1 MRKNLYRPFLLLF
14 LVLSLNLYSQLP
26 SKQIPEK
33 SQNTINEYLQLVE
46 TYKGEGNKSE
56 EAKYLNKVAFE
67 YWESNSLNEAATYFK
82 QSLEINKSVG
92 NTNGIKVISTN
103 LGKIY
108 SDAHM
113 YKEAIEYF
121 NATLQID
128 RNQKKKDNICA
139 GLINIATAQKG
150 AGLYKDAISS
160 LNEADGIAQELNDI
174 KKIKSIYLL
183 TAENYEKLGDTEKS
197 FEYHDKYATL
207 AKHLQKE
214 EINQMENIKD
224 QALAEKYQAEQD
236 KEHIS
241 DTLKDFKE
249 LTEKQQMQ
257 IALNEQEKEI
267 LELEVSE
274 QETKLKNEA
283 LIRKSIIGLSAF
295 LVLIAILLF
304 IGFRMKQKTSRKL
317 TKQNKEIL
325 EQQGIIN
332 KKNQNITKS
341 LNYGKRLQDAMLP
354 PINDIQKYF
363 TDSMV
368 LFMPRDIVSGDF
380 YWYSGQRLSS
390 VISKTQSE
398 EEAAKDKN
406 KDDYVIVGAVD
417 CTGHGVPGA
426 FMSSIGY
433 NLMHEIISRGILEPQ
448 KILSVL
454 NLGVRNYL
462 KQDETD
468 NRDGM
473 DAAICTLNKKKNILE
488 FAGAKNPL
496 VYIQDG
502 ELTQVKGDYL
512 SVGGLQREDE
522 KRSYTKHTI
531 KIDKPT
537 TFYIYSD
544 GYQDQIGGEDGRK
557 FMSKIFKEL
566 LLDIYTKPM
575 EEQKRILVEQHNKW
589 LGSKYRQ
596 VDDIL
601 IIGFRW
607 G

>member
-1 MRKNLYRPFLLLF
+1 MRQKLYWSFLIFFLF
-14 LVLSLNLYSQLP
+14 FALNLHSQLP

-33 SQNTINEYLQLVE
+33 NQNTINEYLQLVE
-46 TYKGEGNKSE
+46 TYKSEGNTSE

-67 YWESNSLNEAATYFK
+67 YWECNSLNEAAAYFK
-82 QSLEINKSVG
+82 QSLEINKSNG

-113 YKEAIEYF
+113 YSQAIEYF
-121 NATLQID
+121 KATLQID
-128 RNQKKKDNICA
+128 RSQKKKDNICA
-139 GLINIATAQKG
+139 DLINIATAQKDG
-150 AGLYKDAISS
+150 GMYNDALSS
-160 LNEADGIAQELNDI
+160 LNEANDLAQELNDI
-174 KKIKSIYLL
+174 KKIKSVYLL
-183 TAENYEKLGDTEKS
+183 MAETYEKLGDTEKS
-197 FEYHDKYATL
+197 FEYHGKYSAIDK
-207 AKHLQKE
+207 HIQKE
-214 EINQMENIKD
+214 EMNEMENIKD
-224 QALAEKYQAEQD
+224 QALADKMQAEQD
-236 KEHIS
+236 KAQLS
-241 DTLKDFKE
+241 DTLQDFKE
-249 LTEKQQMQ
+249 LTEAQRMQLTLQQ
-257 IALNEQEKEI
+257 QEKEI
-267 LELEVSE
+267 LELKVSE
-274 QETKLKNEA
+274 QNAKLEHERLVK
-283 LIRKSIIGLSAF
+283 KSIIGLSLF
-295 LVLIAILLF
+295 LVLIAVLLF
-304 IGFRMKQKTSRKL
+304 IGFRMKQKTSIKL
-317 TKQNKEIL
+317 AKQNKEIL
-325 EQQGIIN
+325 EQQEIIN

-354 PINDIQKYF
+354 PVTDIKKFF
-363 TDSMV
+363 TDSMI

-380 YWYSGQRLSS
+380 YWLSGKRLSS
-390 VISKTQSE
+390 VIARVQENE
-398 EEAAKDKN
+398 ELNQNES
-406 KDDYVIVGAVD
+406 DDFIVVGAVD

-454 NLGVRNYL
+454 NIGVRNYL

-473 DAAICTLNKKKNILE
+473 DAAICTINKKKNIME

-496 VYIQDG
+496 LYIQEG
-502 ELTQVKGDYL
+502 ELFQIKGDYL

-522 KRSYTKHTI
+522 KRSYVKHTI

-544 GYQDQIGGEDGRK
+544 GYQDQIGGDDGRK
-557 FMSKIFKEL
+557 FMSKKFKEL

-575 EEQKRILVEQHNKW
+575 EEQKRILVEQHEKW
-589 LGSKYRQ
+589 LGYKYRQ